1 MYNKHFGLRES
12 PFSVSPDPRFFYTNT
27 LYQEAFATLHYG
39 IEAKKGFI
47 VITGEAGTGKTTLLR
62 KLMRNLEAT
71 THSVFVFNTHL
82 NFSELLQLTL
92 RELGLSCQ
100 ENERLTMIEELN
112 RYLFEQLRQRHVV
125 AVLIDE
131 AQNLSDEI
139 LEGLRLLSNLETDK
153 EKLLQI
159 VLMGQPEFE
168 TKLDQPALRQLKQRV
183 ALHCRLAPLEDN
195 EVGPYIDFRL
205 RVAGYEGEALFDADA
220 VQRIA
225 LYSGGIPR
233 LINTIC
239 DNALLSAYAGSQ
251 KEITAGTIKEAAHD
265 LRLEESPA
273 LPRQSETKKTKE
285 TVSNSKKD
293 RALPGDRKPAR
304 LNALVGEPLA
314 AFPKRTATNPI
325 RHQSKRNQTNP
336 IRPQSRS
343 FAWVGMAAW
352 VGLAILGGAGAA
364 IYSQQSKAY
373 LSDLPA
379 NFNNF
384 FGTHQE
390 TLDPS
395 RRTQSRE
402 IPAVASRVEAPDS
415 ASSTEEKKTEVDSVL
430 EVSKPVPLQ
439 EPTADQN
446 LALKADGRTPDQ
458 STTAPASQARTR
470 TPKDS
475 DFNRGVI
482 EAQIHTAIRNRAVSG
497 VEVRLINN
505 TAYLDG
511 RVDTQNQKAAAER
524 AARGVPEVKYVR
536 NRITVNSPLAEV
548 VHSPLPDG
556 EQDRQRILLAIYRA
570 IHNRALTGVEV
581 SLVNGIAYLDGRVDT
596 ERQRTAAE
604 RAARSV
610 PEVRY
615 VRNRILVNSPFA
627 TGEREEV
634 RLN

>member
-1 MYNKHFGLRES
+1 MYNKYFGLRES

-71 THSVFVFNTHL
+71 THSVFIFNTHL
-82 NFSELLQLTL
+82 DFTELLQLML

-112 RYLFEQLRQRHVV
+112 RYLFEQLKQRHVV
-125 AVLIDE
+125 SVLIDE

-159 VLMGQPEFE
+159 VLMGQPELE
-168 TKLDQPALRQLKQRV
+168 AKLDQPALRQLKQRV

-205 RVAGYEGEALFDADA
+205 RIAGYEGQPLFDADA

-265 LRLEESPA
+265 LRLEESHA

-285 TVSNSKKD
+285 IVSNSKKN
-293 RALPGDRKPAR
+293 RALFGDRKH
-304 LNALVGEPLA
+304 

-325 RHQSKRNQTNP
+325 RHQSKHNQTNP

-343 FAWVGMAAW
+343 FAWIGMAAW

-373 LSDLPA
+373 LSDLPV

-384 FGTHQE
+384 FGIHQE

-395 RRTQSRE
+395 RRAQSWE
-402 IPAVASRVEAPDS
+402 IPAVASRVAPPDS
-415 ASSTEEKKTEVDSVL
+415 PPSTEEKKREVDSVL
-430 EVSKPVPLQ
+430 EVSKPDPLQ
-439 EPTADQN
+439 EPA
-446 LALKADGRTPDQ
+446 PDQ
-458 STTAPASQARTR
+458 KLAAKSDERRPDENRTAPTSQARTQIA
-470 TPKDS
+470 KDS
-475 DFNRGVI
+475 VFSRRVI
-482 EAQIHTAIRNRAVSG
+482 ETQIHRAIRDRAISGIEVS
-497 VEVRLINN
+497 LING

-511 RVDTQNQKAAAER
+511 RVDTERQRLAAEQ
-524 AARGVPEVKYVR
+524 AARSVPEVRYVR
-536 NRITVNSPLAEV
+536 NRIV
-548 VHSPLPDG
+548 VDSPLPDG
-556 EQDRQRILLAIYRA
+556 DQERRRVQVEIYKA
-570 IHNRALTGVEV
+570 IHNRAITGVEV

-596 ERQRTAAE
+596 ERQRLAAE

-615 VRNRILVNSPFA
+615 IRNRILVNSPFA